1 MDPKMNPDLKASIR
15 KSISAIRR
23 AKSVLIAA
31 HVNPDGDTLG
41 CMTALGLALLPSG
54 KKVTLACQDGVPTR
68 FQFLPASELVL
79 SQISETADV
88 AIAVDC
94 GSIKQL
100 GTIGRMFSKAR
111 TTIQIDHHDF
121 GDAFGKI
128 QILEH
133 DASAV
138 GEIIYEMIRAL
149 KVEITPAIAT
159 CLLTSIVIDTG
170 SFRFSNIR
178 PKTFQICSKLI
189 QKGVDLPHLIEEA
202 YWTRNRPTAQ
212 LTGHCLL
219 NAAYSTDGRL
229 AWGVVTQKDIK
240 RFEAKLSDAD
250 AIADELRTID
260 GVTIAALFRETER
273 RTFRV
278 SLRSRHGVNV
288 AAVAKLFGGGGHHN
302 SAGCSIKNSDEERD
316 RLLHELQALLV

>member
-1 MDPKMNPDLKASIR
+1 MNPSLKSSIR
-15 KSISAIRR
+15 KSLTAIDK
-23 AKSVLIAA
+23 AKSVVIAA
-31 HVNPDGDTLG
+31 HMNPDGDTLG
-41 CMTALGLALLPSG
+41 CLTALGLALLPSG
-54 KKVTLACQDGVPTR
+54 KKITLACQDGVPTR
-68 FQFLPASELVL
+68 FQYLPASELVL
-79 SQISETADV
+79 SEIPEAAEV

-94 GSIKQL
+94 GSAKQL
-100 GTIGRMFSKAR
+100 GALKSVFMRSK

-121 GDAFGKI
+121 GEAFGKI

-138 GEIIYEMIRAL
+138 GEIVYEMIRAM

-212 LTGHCLL
+212 LIGYCLL
-219 NAAYSTDGRL
+219 NAAYSSDGRL
-229 AWGVVTQKDIK
+229 AWAEVTQKDIK

-273 RTFRV
+273 RTYRV

-302 SAGCSIKNSDEERD
+302 SAGCSIRSSGDEKD
-316 RLLHELQALLV
+316 RLLRELQALLV

>member
-1 MDPKMNPDLKASIR
+1 MTTELKSSMRRAVN
-15 KSISAIRR
+15 AIRR

-31 HVNPDGDTLG
+31 HLNPDGDTLG
-41 CMTALGLALLPSG
+41 CMTALGLALLPTG
-54 KKVTLACQDGVPTR
+54 KKITLACQDGVPTR
-68 FQFLPASELVL
+68 FQYLPASELVL
-79 SQISETADV
+79 SQVSESYDV

-94 GSIKQL
+94 GSAKQL
-100 GTIGRMFSKAR
+100 GTLAKPFLRAK

-121 GDAFGKI
+121 GEAFGKI
-128 QILEH
+128 QVLEH

-138 GEIIYEMIRAL
+138 GEIIYQMIRSM

-170 SFRFSNIR
+170 SFKFSNIR
-178 PKTFQICSKLI
+178 PQTFEICSKLI

-202 YWTRNRPTAQ
+202 YWTKTRPMAQ

-219 NAAYSTDGRL
+219 NTSYSEDNRL
-229 AWGVVTQKDIK
+229 AWATVTQKEIK
-240 RFEAKLSDAD
+240 RYEAKLSDAD

-273 RTFRV
+273 KTYRV

-302 SAGCSIKNSDEERD
+302 SAGCSIKNTEEEKEK
-316 RLLHELQALLV
+316 LLRELQALLV